1 MKLDKALGTLVLVA
15 GSGLLMGMGF
25 LAYMVGKTWTEATTQ
40 SLVTGLVAVCGG
52 GAVVLV
58 LLVSLIVG
66 IPMAIRYLEGMGR
79 ARQSWPATSPA
90 GTVQGRVVEERP
102 PLLLAD
108 ADEGSWD
115 SPGVAG
121 YDLWEEEPVSR
132 SGEW

>member
-1 MKLDKALGTLVLVA
+1 
-15 GSGLLMGMGF
+15 
-25 LAYMVGKTWTEATTQ
+25 
-40 SLVTGLVAVCGG
+40 
-52 GAVVLV
+52 VVLV

-79 ARQSWPATSPA
+79 ARQSWPVAP

-115 SPGVAG
+115 SPGMAG